1 MADSVKTIEE
11 EYEDLAGD
19 NSYYELA
26 EIISRMNNREKADSF
41 IDILIDEFLYPIFN
55 GSWCYR
61 RHPVLNEED
70 LLFVKRLIDQTMSLS

>member
-26 EIISRMNNREKADSF
+26 EIISRMNNREKADGF
-41 IDILIDEFLYPIFN
+41 IDILIDDRCFV
-55 GSWCYR
+55 
-61 RHPVLNEED
+61 VLIYISLMAGG
-70 LLFVKRLIDQTMSLS
+70 LLSLGLHRVGHN